1 MIESYVKEIEQKLEL
16 IKKENEEHINQL
28 INIETSTE
36 YGIGNMLVAYGR
48 IYKVIFNATSYE
60 DCVQKLEKLKK
71 NDVLFDCD
79 TFYDELN
86 KIEDMI
92 IDKMKKGLD
101 FLTDTQL
108 DVEMILEHEYILDTI
123 LKCL

>member
-16 IKKENEEHINQL
+16 IKKENEENINQL

-60 DCVQKLEKLKK
+60 DCVQELEKLKK

-92 IDKMKKGLD
+92 IDKMKKGLY
-101 FLTDTQL
+101 FTITQL
-108 DVEMILEHEYILDTI
+108 DVETTIEHELIFDTI

>member
-1 MIESYVKEIEQKLEL
+1 
-16 IKKENEEHINQL
+16 
-28 INIETSTE
+28 
-36 YGIGNMLVAYGR
+36 MLVAYGR

-71 NDVLFDCD
+71 KDILFDCD

-108 DVEMILEHEYILDTI
+108 DVETILEHEYILDTI